1 MTKPKKAKAIPYRF
15 IEPTSP
21 EGEPIY
27 ARLTR
32 ILDQHHEDVS
42 HARFALVWHLSW
54 KPDVDG
60 RVTLGMCRKVSDL
73 DRELRGDY
81 NGFDFVILLNKKWWT
96 DPLTTHAQRD
106 ALLDHECCHAA
117 IQHDQAGE
125 PTEDERGRKVY
136 RLRGHDIEEFAE
148 IIRRHG
154 CYTRDIELAAA
165 ALDRARADSAGYV
178 GIKSTHE
185 RLKAAGANVAFDAV
199 VAWSEPERREADVWA
214 RFVLLL
220 QKRDLDTVDAEMP
233 AHVAA
238 ALPSERRDSQG
249 ELPAAAA
256 TH

>member
-1 MTKPKKAKAIPYRF
+1 MSKSKKAKAKAVPYRF
-15 IEPTSP
+15 IDP
-21 EGEPIY
+21 ESDEGKPIY
-27 ARLTR
+27 QRLHR
-32 ILDQHHEDVS
+32 ILDANHEDVAP
-42 HARFALVWHLSW
+42 ARFALVWHLSW

-60 RVTLGMCRKVSDL
+60 RITLGMCRKVSDL

-81 NGFDFVILLNKKWWT
+81 NGFDFIILLNKKWWT

-125 PTEDERGRKVY
+125 PQEDELGRKVY
-136 RLRGHDIEEFAE
+136 RVRGHDIEEFAE

-154 CYTRDIELAAA
+154 TYTRDLELCAV

-178 GIKSTHE
+178 GLKSTHE
-185 RLKAAGANVAFDAV
+185 RLKVAGANVPFDAV

-214 RFVLLL
+214 RLVLLL
-220 QKRDLDTVDAEMP
+220 KKQEIDAETEMP

-238 ALPSERRDSQG
+238 AMTVRRDSHG
-249 ELPAAAA
+249 ELA
-256 TH
+256 TTH